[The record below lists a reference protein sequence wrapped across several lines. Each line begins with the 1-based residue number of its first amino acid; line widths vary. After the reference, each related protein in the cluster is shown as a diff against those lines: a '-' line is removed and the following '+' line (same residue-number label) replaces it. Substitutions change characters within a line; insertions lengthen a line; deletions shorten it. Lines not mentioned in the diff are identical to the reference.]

1 MGLPQLRDV
10 TVTQRHGIAVAKA
23 AGRHLGRPPK
33 MNGQQITEA
42 RSRLAGDERVRV
54 VARAYG
60 VSDKTL
66 RATLARR
73 AD

>member
-1 MGLPQLRDV
+1 M
-10 TVTQRHGIAVAKA
+10 HGIAVAKA

-42 RSRLAGDERVRV
+42 RSRLAGGEPVRV
-54 VARAYG
+54 VAHAYG

-66 RATLARR
+66 RATLARAR
-73 AD
+73 PTIRG